1 MRESM
6 KKLMHNV
13 EILIVTTG
21 KGNWRSAA
29 DAVAKAR
36 QLLDELDR
44 DLQSR
49 MKADVE
55 ERRRTLDR
63 TASAD

>member
-1 MRESM
+1 M

-36 QLLDELDR
+36 QLLDEIDR

>member
-36 QLLDELDR
+36 QLLDEIDR

-55 ERRRTLDR
+55 ERRQTLDR